1 MSLAAGIVARVKGHR
16 DNGPATRASALAQRC
31 AGNRRRARQQR
42 RTVVDLAQAPRLAH
56 LLEVVEELRRLVVGT
71 RARPARLWPCR
82 QNFHKFSST
91 RGLAMDCRK
100 SAARWAWR
108 FELVVVLTLKGG
120 QWRGHSSQG
129 DERVEQATLIAVAA
143 GGASRG
149 PATSKLKWVPVGRPR
164 VICTAG
170 TTVAARTRLR
180 AASPRRSI
188 ALG

>member
-1 MSLAAGIVARVKGHR
+1 MSLAAGIVARVKWTSPQRSCNAHIGTH
-16 DNGPATRASALAQRC
+16 SAR

-108 FELVVVLTLKGG
+108 FERVAVLTFTGAPGG
-120 QWRGHSSQG
+120 P
-129 DERVEQATLIAVAA
+129 E
-143 GGASRG
+143 
-149 PATSKLKWVPVGRPR
+149 
-164 VICTAG
+164 
-170 TTVAARTRLR
+170 
-180 AASPRRSI
+180 
-188 ALG
+188 

>member
-16 DNGPATRASALAQRC
+16 PNGPATHTSALTQRR

-82 QNFHKFSST
+82 QNFDKFSST

-108 FELVVVLTLKGG
+108 FERVAVLTFTGG
-120 QWRGHSSQG
+120 Q
-129 DERVEQATLIAVAA
+129 
-143 GGASRG
+143 
-149 PATSKLKWVPVGRPR
+149 
-164 VICTAG
+164 
-170 TTVAARTRLR
+170 
-180 AASPRRSI
+180 
-188 ALG
+188 